1 MPDEGLN
8 EAQVR
13 QRMAE
18 GLFNES
24 AEQPS
29 KTVGQIVR
37 DNVFTYFNLI
47 FLIIAILLII
57 AGSFRDLTFLPVI
70 ISNTVIGIVQE
81 INAKKTL
88 DKLTILHAPK
98 GIVVREGKSRLVSS
112 DQMVLDDIVIFRAG
126 KQICADARVI
136 RGEIRVNESLLT
148 GESDELL
155 KTSGDMLMSGS
166 FVTSGQCLAQL
177 TAVGKDSYIYK
188 LTAEAKTANG
198 TEQSEMIRSL
208 NNLLRFIGIIIIPIG
223 IILFVQSYSGGA
235 TFRQSIT
242 SMVAAV
248 IGMIPEGLYLLTSV
262 ALAVS
267 TVRLGQKKVLVHDM
281 KCIET
286 LARVDTLCVDKTG
299 TVTENRMSVQE
310 CVPLVEGLDADA
322 LISQIVQVF
331 PRDND
336 TLTALQDRFATEE
349 MIPADSVVPFSSATK
364 YSAASIGGIWYVY
377 GAPEFVLR
385 DQMASYKEQVEGFA
399 KQGRRVIVFA
409 VSSNTVTAGKPL
421 VGLVRPF
428 ALVTLANSIRENA
441 PETFAYFRRQ
451 GVDIK
456 VISGDNPI
464 TVSAVATEAG
474 IPHAG
479 RYIDASTLK
488 SYTDIRGA
496 VEKYTVFGRVVP
508 SQKRDMVRA
517 LRELGKTVAMTGDGV
532 NDVLALKEAD
542 CSVAMASGSDA
553 AAHVSQLVLLES
565 DFSRMPD
572 VVAEG
577 RRVINNIER
586 SASLFLV
593 KNIFSLLMSVFTV
606 FALYNYPL
614 QPSQISLISMF
625 TIGVPAFFLSLE
637 PNHNR
642 VSGHFTT
649 NVLLK
654 ALPAGLTDFFVVGA
668 MVIFADTFGVDAADA
683 STAATL
689 LMATVGIMI
698 LYRIMKPMNRYHT
711 VLLAAMVGGLLFCL
725 KMMKGLFAITSISLR
740 CAMLLAVFAI
750 VSEPTLRYLG
760 ILVEKVYE
768 LFLKAKKEMNRTL
781 HHIKDM

>member
-1 MPDEGLN
+1 
-8 EAQVR
+8 
-13 QRMAE
+13 
-18 GLFNES
+18 
-24 AEQPS
+24 
-29 KTVGQIVR
+29 
-37 DNVFTYFNLI
+37 
-47 FLIIAILLII
+47 
-57 AGSFRDLTFLPVI
+57 
-70 ISNTVIGIVQE
+70 
-81 INAKKTL
+81 
-88 DKLTILHAPK
+88 
-98 GIVVREGKSRLVSS
+98 
-112 DQMVLDDIVIFRAG
+112 
-126 KQICADARVI
+126 
-136 RGEIRVNESLLT
+136 
-148 GESDELL
+148 
-155 KTSGDMLMSGS
+155 
-166 FVTSGQCLAQL
+166 
-177 TAVGKDSYIYK
+177 IYK
-188 LTAEAKTANG
+188 LTAEAKTVDG
-198 TEQSEMIRSL
+198 TEQSEMMRSL
-208 NNLLRFIGIIIIPIG
+208 NNLLRFIGIIIIPVG
-223 IILFVQSYSGGA
+223 IVLFVQSYSGGA
-235 TFRQSIT
+235 TFRASIT
-242 SMVAAV
+242 SMVAAI

-310 CVPLVEGLDADA
+310 CVPLVDGLDAEV

-331 PRDND
+331 PKDND
-336 TLTALQDRFATEE
+336 TLTALQDRFVTNE
-349 MIPADSVVPFSSATK
+349 MVPADAVVPFSSATK
-364 YSAASIGGIWYVY
+364 YRAASIGGLWYVY

-385 DQMASYKEQVEGFA
+385 DQMATYKEQVEGFA

-409 VSSNTVTAGKPL
+409 VSSSPVKAGKPIA
-421 VGLVRPF
+421 GSVRPF
-428 ALVTLANSIRENA
+428 ALVTLANSIRDNA
-441 PETFAYFRRQ
+441 TETFAYFRRQ

-456 VISGDNPI
+456 VISGDNPM
-464 TVSAVATEAG
+464 TVSAVAAEAG

-479 RYIDASTLK
+479 RYVDATTLK
-488 SYTDIRGA
+488 SYTDIRSA

-517 LRELGKTVAMTGDGV
+517 LRELGRTVAMTGDGV

-637 PNHNR
+637 PNHNK
-642 VSGHFTT
+642 VNGHFTA

-668 MVIFADTFGVDAADA
+668 MVVFADTFGVDAADA

-711 VLLAAMVGGLLFCL
+711 VLLVAMVSGLLFCL

-750 VSEPTLRYLG
+750 ITEPSLRYLE
-760 ILVEKVYE
+760 ILVEKVHE
-768 LFLKAKKEMNRTL
+768 LYLRAKKEMNRTI
-781 HHIKDM
+781 HHFKGM

>member
-1 MPDEGLN
+1 
-8 EAQVR
+8 
-13 QRMAE
+13 MAE

-29 KTVGQIVR
+29 KTVRQIVR

-98 GIVVREGKSRLVSS
+98 GIVVREGKSRLIPSE
-112 DQMVLDDIVIFRAG
+112 QMVLDDIVIFRAG
-126 KQICADARVI
+126 QQICADARVI
-136 RGEIRVNESLLT
+136 HGEIRVNESLLT

-155 KTSGDMLMSGS
+155 KSADDILMSGS

-188 LTAEAKTANG
+188 LTAEARTAG
-198 TEQSEMIRSL
+198 GGEQSEMIRSL
-208 NNLLRFIGIIIIPIG
+208 NNLLRFIGIIIIPVG
-223 IILFVQSYSGGA
+223 IILFIQSYSGGA
-235 TFRQSIT
+235 TFRASIT
-242 SMVAAV
+242 SMVAAI

-299 TVTENRMSVQE
+299 TVTENKMSVQE
-310 CVPLVEGLDADA
+310 YVPLVEGLDAEA
-322 LISQIVQVF
+322 LIARIVQVF
-331 PRDND
+331 PKDND
-336 TLTALQDRFATEE
+336 TLTALQDRFVADE
-349 MIPADSVVPFSSATK
+349 MIPVDSVVPFSSATK
-364 YSAASIGGIWYVY
+364 YSAASIGGLWYVY

-385 DQMASYKEQVEGFA
+385 EQMAAYQEQVEGFA
-399 KQGRRVIVFA
+399 RQGRRVIVFA
-409 VSSNTVTAGKPL
+409 VSDAPVSAGKPL
-421 VGLVRPF
+421 TGSVRPF
-428 ALVTLANSIRENA
+428 ALVTLANSIRANA

-451 GVDIK
+451 GVSIK
-456 VISGDNPI
+456 VISGDNPV
-464 TVSAVATEAG
+464 TVSAVAAEAG
-474 IPHAG
+474 IPHAE
-479 RYIDASTLK
+479 RYVDASTLK
-488 SYTDIRGA
+488 SYTDIRSA

-517 LRELGKTVAMTGDGV
+517 LKELGKTVAMTGDGV

-642 VSGHFTT
+642 VSGHFTA
-649 NVLLK
+649 NVLMK

-689 LMATVGIMI
+689 LMSTVGIMI

-711 VLLAAMVGGLLFCL
+711 VLLAAMIGGLLFCL
-725 KMMKGLFAITSISLR
+725 KMMKGLFAITSISPK
-740 CAMLLAVFAI
+740 CAMLLVVFAI
-750 VSEPTLRYLG
+750 ITEPSLRYLG
-760 ILVEKVYE
+760 ILVEKGHA
-768 LFLKAKKEMNRTL
+768 LFLMARKEMNRTI
-781 HHIKDM
+781 HHIKGM

>member
-1 MPDEGLN
+1 
-8 EAQVR
+8 
-13 QRMAE
+13 MAE

-29 KTVGQIVR
+29 KTVRQIVR

-98 GIVVREGKSRLVSS
+98 GIVVREGKSRLIPSE
-112 DQMVLDDIVIFRAG
+112 QMVLDDIVIFRAG
-126 KQICADARVI
+126 QQICADARVI
-136 RGEIRVNESLLT
+136 HGEIRVNESLLT

-155 KTSGDMLMSGS
+155 KSADDILMSGS

-188 LTAEAKTANG
+188 LTAEARTAG
-198 TEQSEMIRSL
+198 GGEQSEMIRSL
-208 NNLLRFIGIIIIPIG
+208 NNLLRFIGIIIIPVG
-223 IILFVQSYSGGA
+223 IILFIQSYSGGA
-235 TFRQSIT
+235 TFRASIT
-242 SMVAAV
+242 SMVAAI

-299 TVTENRMSVQE
+299 TVTENKMSVQE
-310 CVPLVEGLDADA
+310 YVPLVEGLDAEA
-322 LISQIVQVF
+322 LIARIVQVF
-331 PRDND
+331 PKDND
-336 TLTALQDRFATEE
+336 TLTALQDRFVADE

-364 YSAASIGGIWYVY
+364 YSAASIGGLWYVY

-385 DQMASYKEQVEGFA
+385 EQMAAYQEQVEGFA
-399 KQGRRVIVFA
+399 RQGRRVIVFA
-409 VSSNTVTAGKPL
+409 VSDAPVSAGKPL
-421 VGLVRPF
+421 TGSVRPF
-428 ALVTLANSIRENA
+428 ALVTLANSIRANA

-451 GVDIK
+451 GVSIK
-456 VISGDNPI
+456 VISGDNPV
-464 TVSAVATEAG
+464 TVSAVAAEAG
-474 IPHAG
+474 IPHAE
-479 RYIDASTLK
+479 RYVDASTLK
-488 SYTDIRGA
+488 SYTDIRSA

-517 LRELGKTVAMTGDGV
+517 LKELGKTVAMTGDGV

-642 VSGHFTT
+642 VSGHFTA
-649 NVLLK
+649 NVLMK

-689 LMATVGIMI
+689 LMSTVGIMI

-711 VLLAAMVGGLLFCL
+711 VLLAAMIGGLLFCL
-725 KMMKGLFAITSISLR
+725 KMMKGLFAITSISPK
-740 CAMLLAVFAI
+740 CAMLLVVFAI
-750 VSEPTLRYLG
+750 ITEPSLRYLG
-760 ILVEKVYE
+760 ILVEKGHA
-768 LFLKAKKEMNRTL
+768 LFLMARKEMNRTI
-781 HHIKDM
+781 HHIKGM